1 MPRESRVSAS
11 GLVSPASSER
21 EPNPLA
27 LGDNNMNTTASDSKK
42 VLLGRTLITPGAQD
56 SIPKEDVV
64 AALGRH
70 ARGDW
75 GEVSPDDREENELSL
90 VEGFR
95 LLSAYTSSN
104 GVRFWVITE
113 ADRSATTVLL
123 PEEY

>member
-1 MPRESRVSAS
+1 
-11 GLVSPASSER
+11 
-21 EPNPLA
+21 
-27 LGDNNMNTTASDSKK
+27 MNTTASDSKK